1 MGKRRA
7 VSLAQKQEGRS
18 LFSLARLGQ
27 IELES
32 KNRVNIYRFA
42 SNCAMREALKAA
54 KIAGIAGLLVY
65 LTWSIIAYLNLVA
78 NQPIEGKP
86 LPEHFTSFPPYV
98 AWIFSIPIGL
108 FTFIGVFLVA
118 LIVLKIQKRSA

>member
-1 MGKRRA
+1 
-7 VSLAQKQEGRS
+7 
-18 LFSLARLGQ
+18 
-27 IELES
+27 
-32 KNRVNIYRFA
+32 
-42 SNCAMREALKAA
+42 MREAFKAA

-65 LTWSIIAYLNLVA
+65 LSWSIIAYLNLVA